1 MFSEDTE
8 RGHSESTL
16 AQNFKF
22 LFPPLPCLSMF
33 ILHVLAPS
41 QRMLA
46 LVS

>member
-22 LFPPLPCLSMF
+22 LFPPLPCLSLF